1 MAPRTSRR
9 LAWTIG
15 LVSIAFMLARLVL
28 LFADRN
34 AVLVAPAGLLGVAT
48 WDLVTVLSDASNL
61 AVPVIGILLAIRV
74 PENRLGWIFLV
85 AGAFIATASF
95 GQIYAQHA
103 LVIDP
108 GSWPGGGFALW
119 FATWAWPVPIVMLVL
134 VFLLFPTGHLHSRAW
149 RPVLWFTAIDAV
161 VLVGTA
167 MVYATVRRAALLHES
182 EPTGVIGIVFAL
194 SFFGIVVAVIPSVAS
209 VGVRFRA
216 ARGAQRLQLKGFL
229 VAALLVGATFVLSQ
243 AVDTP
248 VTSVLSSLSL
258 LLLWVAIALAVIRYR
273 LYDIDVVISKAVMF
287 GTLVVFITVVYV
299 AVVVG
304 VGALAGEGRSPLLA
318 ALAAGIVALAFQP
331 VRGWARRFA
340 NRIVYGRR
348 ATPYEVLSE
357 FSDQLA
363 GTYSTDDVLPR
374 MASLVAAGTG
384 AQRTTVWLRVGD
396 ELRAEAWAGGQPAM
410 RSLPMADGSL
420 PAMPD
425 GETAVPVRH
434 ADGLL
439 GAISVVMPP
448 TEPLGPEQDRLLA
461 DVASQAGLVLANV
474 QLIEELRASRQRL
487 VAAQDAERRKLERD
501 LHDGAQ
507 QQVVALGIKARLVE
521 SLIGRDEDRARDILR
536 EVVDGSQGA
545 LETLRDL
552 AHGIYPPV
560 LADRGLGAAI
570 GGQARTQSIPVS
582 IDVDD
587 LERYPQEIESAVYF
601 CCLEA
606 MQNVTKYAGATQ
618 VSVRIAR
625 EGIDL
630 VFSVTDDGRGFD
642 PAVTPRGAGLQNMA
656 DRLAAL
662 DGALELRSAP
672 GSGSSVGGR
681 VPIA

>member
-1 MAPRTSRR
+1 
-9 LAWTIG
+9 
-15 LVSIAFMLARLVL
+15 
-28 LFADRN
+28 
-34 AVLVAPAGLLGVAT
+34 
-48 WDLVTVLSDASNL
+48 
-61 AVPVIGILLAIRV
+61 
-74 PENRLGWIFLV
+74 
-85 AGAFIATASF
+85 
-95 GQIYAQHA
+95 
-103 LVIDP
+103 
-108 GSWPGGGFALW
+108 
-119 FATWAWPVPIVMLVL
+119 
-134 VFLLFPTGHLHSRAW
+134 
-149 RPVLWFTAIDAV
+149 
-161 VLVGTA
+161 
-167 MVYATVRRAALLHES
+167 
-182 EPTGVIGIVFAL
+182 
-194 SFFGIVVAVIPSVAS
+194 
-209 VGVRFRA
+209 
-216 ARGAQRLQLKGFL
+216 
-229 VAALLVGATFVLSQ
+229 
-243 AVDTP
+243 
-248 VTSVLSSLSL
+248 
-258 LLLWVAIALAVIRYR
+258 
-273 LYDIDVVISKAVMF
+273 
-287 GTLVVFITVVYV
+287 
-299 AVVVG
+299 
-304 VGALAGEGRSPLLA
+304 
-318 ALAAGIVALAFQP
+318 
-331 VRGWARRFA
+331 
-340 NRIVYGRR
+340 
-348 ATPYEVLSE
+348 
-357 FSDQLA
+357 
-363 GTYSTDDVLPR
+363 